1 MTLEVVQAIEDALS
15 QWDNLVVALQS
26 VERIDLTLTS
36 NDKGI
41 HAVDAARRVQVA
53 DGLVEFCESF
63 ILLPQIRHYQT
74 DVGLGAPA
82 FGLLTLLL
90 TELGL
95 LGGPT

>member
-1 MTLEVVQAIEDALS
+1 M
-15 QWDNLVVALQS
+15 
-26 VERIDLTLTS
+26 
-36 NDKGI
+36 
-41 HAVDAARRVQVA
+41 A
-53 DGLVEFCESF
+53 DGLVEVCESC
-63 ILLPQIRHYQT
+63 ILLPQIRNYQT